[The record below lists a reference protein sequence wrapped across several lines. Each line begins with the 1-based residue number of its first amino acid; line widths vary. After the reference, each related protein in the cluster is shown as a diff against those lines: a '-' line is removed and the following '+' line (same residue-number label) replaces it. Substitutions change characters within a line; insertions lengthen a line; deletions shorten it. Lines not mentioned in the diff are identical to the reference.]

1 MTGVTGRKGSPTNTY
16 ISCAEKCGSLRL
28 GSRRGAEGTGFWR
41 LRCRS
46 THVVHVNEPALVD
59 MKIRI
64 EFWFTPAVSKSL
76 SYDKDTP
83 LKSMK
88 NDPVVAVQS

>member
-41 LRCRS
+41 LRRRS

-59 MKIRI
+59 MKLGPNFGSPLRFGSLSRTIRI
-64 EFWFTPAVSKSL
+64 
-76 SYDKDTP
+76 P
-83 LKSMK
+83 L
-88 NDPVVAVQS
+88 